1 MDASIGEI
9 KFRIREAIHKHLLEE
24 GLTIEL
30 EKVSAPII
38 CTAKDR
44 RVVGMARND
53 LIFTQL
59 EKGLTL
65 VALQRELLED
75 QHEYLPVEL
84 VIMQSKTSYFMFKE
98 QKPLTMSRFM
108 LINKDL
114 TNL

>member
-53 LIFTQL
+53 LIFT
-59 EKGLTL
+59 
-65 VALQRELLED
+65 
-75 QHEYLPVEL
+75 
-84 VIMQSKTSYFMFKE
+84 
-98 QKPLTMSRFM
+98 
-108 LINKDL
+108 
-114 TNL
+114 